1 MKFFKEEFP
10 EFSLVKKIDS
20 KTKLFQYLPFP
31 LTTSCHNYQVFLKYL
46 LYRCS
51 VKMLAISRP
60 RRLPM

>member
-20 KTKLFQYLPFP
+20 KTKLFQYLSFP
-31 LTTSCHNYQVFLKYL
+31 LTSSCHNYQVFLKYL
-46 LYRCS
+46 MYRRS

-60 RRLPM
+60 RRLSM